1 MENKLKEFPER
12 DLPSNAQ
19 PKKWATAP
27 KGWLYNV
34 GKTAQLWGHLN
45 NKQKYFT
52 RLEDQQEIE
61 QRRAKFRERKE
72 KRKRMNAEPAEFA
85 TEASIEAETA
95 EDVSP
100 PLQPLQP
107 LNPTQIPMLQNPIL
121 AASQPENVTPSTA
134 SATSTRRSGLPVG
147 STTGSNRGTPKKN
160 SAQVAKNLARELPK
174 LATAVEWLISESNL
188 GPNMPGAAIMLAVV
202 DQSNRRSW
210 KRGQP
215 SKMY

>member
-34 GKTAQLWGHLN
+34 CKTAQLWGHLN
-45 NKQKYFT
+45 DKQKYFT

-72 KRKRMNAEPAEFA
+72 KRKRMNAGPAEFA

-121 AASQPENVTPSTA
+121 AAS
-134 SATSTRRSGLPVG
+134 
-147 STTGSNRGTPKKN
+147 
-160 SAQVAKNLARELPK
+160 
-174 LATAVEWLISESNL
+174 
-188 GPNMPGAAIMLAVV
+188 
-202 DQSNRRSW
+202 
-210 KRGQP
+210 
-215 SKMY
+215 